1 MDLHGSCWKPPKFV
15 LTNIFATDFL
25 YLKIKV
31 YLLEDPKSY
40 VSRFGGLSL
49 VSAPHNSFFFFN

>member
-1 MDLHGSCWKPPKFV
+1 MAVVESPQT

-31 YLLEDPKSY
+31 YLLKDPKWY
-40 VSRFGGLSL
+40 VLWFGGLSL
-49 VSAPHNSFFFFN
+49 VSASLNS